1 MIKTLIKLLAPG
13 FFMRSHVAA
22 ATIGAAAVGAVGS
35 SMAAGTAADGQKAAA
50 EAANSPWSQAQPYI
64 SGEFGNA
71 QNALHNALGMGTNS
85 TYDGERVA
93 GLNPY
98 QIQGANQTAA
108 YANGNGINTANQFF
122 NTGMGLTNTGSAY
135 GANAQGLLAQAQ
147 QDPTQGFMNYAN
159 GLANSSMA
167 DNLITAANRDA
178 SRSLNESQLPS
189 LAVQAAGNG
198 NTDSTRTGVTQAI
211 LQRNAS
217 EQMADT
223 AAQIRGQLFNTGLQ
237 TAQSQYNANSDRA
250 LNANQQV
257 GNAYQLGSQSLINGQ
272 QANGN
277 NFDQL
282 TAAGGLFQGQQQ
294 NVDNAAM
301 QQFKEQQTTPLNLYG
316 QYMNVING
324 KWGGQPVNPIGPSV
338 AGAGLQGAAGGAMM
352 GYGLYDKLGGYN
364 SGSTNFNNS
373 GFTMPGGNDYT
384 GQATTAMDAYQAPAG
399 LSAFGYGS

>member
-1 MIKTLIKLLAPG
+1 MIKTLLKLLAPG

-35 SMAAGTAADGQKAAA
+35 GIASSNAAGAQKSAA
-50 EAANSPWSQAQPYI
+50 EAANSPWSAAQPYI
-64 SGEFGNA
+64 SGQFDGA
-71 QNALHNALGMGTNS
+71 QTALQNALGMGTYS
-85 TYDGERVA
+85 GERVA

-98 QIQGANQTAA
+98 QTQGANQTAA
-108 YANGNGINTANQFF
+108 YANGNGQNTANQFY
-122 NTGMGLTNTGSAY
+122 NTGMGLTNTGASY
-135 GANAQGLLAQAQ
+135 GTNAQGLLSQAQ

-159 GLANSSMA
+159 SLANSSMA

-223 AAQIRGQLFNTGLQ
+223 AAQIRNSLFNTGLQ
-237 TAQSQYNANSDRA
+237 TAQSQYNSNADRA
-250 LNANQQV
+250 LTANNQIGQ
-257 GNAYQLGSQSLINGQ
+257 AYQLGSSALLNGQ

-282 TAAGGLFQGQQQ
+282 NAAGGLFQAQQQ

-301 QQFKEQQTTPLNLYG
+301 QQFNEQQSTPLNLYG

-324 KWGGQPVNPIGPSV
+324 KWGGQPVSSVGPSV
-338 AGAGLQGAAGGAMM
+338 VGSALQGGTSGALTGAGISQM
-352 GYGLYDKLGGYN
+352 LGGYN
-364 SGSTNFNNS
+364 NNSMNFNNS

-384 GQATTAMDAYQAPAG
+384 NTATTAMDAYQAPAG